1 MKREISS
8 LSILGKVTMIK
19 SKDTKPK
26 VAMSHQKRHQNS
38 KRIATLL
45 RVNLAQN
52 RWKKKGIQEEKERKK
67 LSRVIS

>member
-1 MKREISS
+1 LKKIKFDGAPKKIILLMKREISS

-52 RWKKKGIQEEKERKK
+52 R
-67 LSRVIS
+67 